1 MAIDDRDYYKK
12 QLIEKLDKLEA
23 DERRSAKGLK
33 GRFRESR
40 LAYEKDDVQSRPSP
54 PPATMDAIPDQPRYR
69 KAPWSLYEIIL
80 YLAIIILGLK
90 FHSNFKAAFVHAPD
104 QYLWFN
110 AKIAGVCLIAIV
122 VIRCTKTAFHKH

>member
-54 PPATMDAIPDQPRYR
+54 PLPLWTLSPTSHAIGKP
-69 KAPWSLYEIIL
+69 
-80 YLAIIILGLK
+80 LGLCMK
-90 FHSNFKAAFVHAPD
+90 SYSIWPLSFLV
-104 QYLWFN
+104 
-110 AKIAGVCLIAIV
+110 
-122 VIRCTKTAFHKH
+122 